1 MLISST
7 HSRLGRSIYVS
18 YRQKLNN
25 LSCILCTSHHNHNRT
40 IQSDSA
46 SVVNQMCTGHPSGF
60 PSTTYHF
67 LILSFSLHQ
76 HANSFGY
83 GIGFWLRFRFRLYIS
98 KCPKVLLQ
106 TFPTYFMSVWVIFN
120 GLLVFLERLYALKI
134 VLPISGQLTLSHLH
148 LFLSRSC
155 PQQCFQRAFK
165 RVCQSFENKSTRLK
179 WVLRELHWIFHLRA
193 RRYRRL
199 SIIVM
204 LN

>member
-25 LSCILCTSHHNHNRT
+25 LSCILCTS
-40 IQSDSA
+40 QSQSQSYNSKRFGKCRKSYVHWA
-46 SVVNQMCTGHPSGF
+46 PKWVSK
-60 PSTTYHF
+60 YHF

-83 GIGFWLRFRFRLYIS
+83 GIGFWLQFRFRLYIS

-106 TFPTYFMSVWVIFN
+106 TFPTYFERVWVMF
-120 GLLVFLERLYALKI
+120 LLVTGFPWAPLCALDCITNLRAVNTLPLY
-134 VLPISGQLTLSHLH
+134 
-148 LFLSRSC
+148 LFLSRSR

-193 RRYRRL
+193 RRYLRL